1 MPPLLEFAP
10 LSPIP
15 LRILATNGR
24 HFLGSLLPM
33 EEDDGDM
40 DAADDDNVDSEDDD
54 DDEEE
59 EEDNGDTD
67 NDEDPGTRSELCTV
81 ARHHGTRPD
90 TK

>member
-1 MPPLLEFAP
+1 
-10 LSPIP
+10 
-15 LRILATNGR
+15 
-24 HFLGSLLPM
+24 M

-40 DAADDDNVDSEDDD
+40 DAADDNDDSEED
-54 DDEEE
+54 

-81 ARHHGTRPD
+81 AWRHRTRPD

>member
-1 MPPLLEFAP
+1 MPPLLEFAA
-10 LSPIP
+10 LSP
-15 LRILATNGR
+15 LRMLATNGR
-24 HFLGSLLPM
+24 HCLGSPLPM

-40 DAADDDNVDSEDDD
+40 DAADDNDDS
-54 DDEEE
+54 EE

-81 ARHHGTRPD
+81 AWRHRTRPD